1 MRNILLFFAFIGFLT
16 SCDVL
21 DVEPT
26 NSIPASEAFK
36 TKGDVERGVL
46 GAYNSLQALSY
57 YGRTYITF
65 SDLASDNYI
74 HPLNA
79 TSTEYAEIDNNHILP
94 ENASVDGMWTS
105 IYDGLNV
112 ANNVIS
118 KIPTLNFLTQ
128 EEKNKALGE
137 LYFLRALNHFNLLNY
152 FGGVPLK
159 LKPTVGLSDINA
171 ARN

>member
-1 MRNILLFFAFIGFLT
+1 MPLLDFLT

-36 TKGDVERGVL
+36 TKGDVEQGVL

-65 SDLASDNYI
+65 FSDLASDNYI

-79 TSTEYAEIDNNHILP
+79 TSTEYAKLTTIIFYLKMP
-94 ENASVDGMWTS
+94 PLMAWTS

-118 KIPTLNFLTQ
+118 KIPTLNF
-128 EEKNKALGE
+128 
-137 LYFLRALNHFNLLNY
+137 
-152 FGGVPLK
+152 
-159 LKPTVGLSDINA
+159 
-171 ARN
+171 